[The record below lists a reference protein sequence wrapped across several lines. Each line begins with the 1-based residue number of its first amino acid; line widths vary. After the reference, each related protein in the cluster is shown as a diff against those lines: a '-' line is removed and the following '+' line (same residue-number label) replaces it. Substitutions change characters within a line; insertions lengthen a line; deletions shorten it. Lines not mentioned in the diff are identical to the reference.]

1 MKFCIWMTVF
11 VAFWSLC
18 FFAAR
23 ATSAESENPTPNRL
37 RIERLLAKA
46 EEVQYLSAQTSL
58 TQAIVSLGDPV
69 IDPLIERTKRTLRS
83 DQRRFIV
90 PVTIIL
96 SEMNTPRADKILLDL
111 AWGRNTF
118 SRFEPESLAATTYI
132 NMMKKRGNKNAC
144 RIFLVPDQGKSY
156 GYALCA
162 IEGTELDRELFDKVC
177 SFLTRDNF
185 RNDALQVLATDPS
198 TNLTEE
204 KVVAICNSLV
214 EIEKQPDRNRATRD
228 NMLKGIFNT
237 TDRYCVPH
245 IDALVK
251 IPGAD
256 SAIRTRIEQQ
266 PEGIT
271 RQCLRIALANRGD
284 IPATREFL
292 AAFLKDPEY
301 RACVVL
307 RIRAVEG
314 YSNGGE
320 TRDLPFLQE
329 LAATDPFKEE
339 WELAL
344 DGPRWHKWGDEHIN
358 LYKEPAEYRR
368 YYETEK
374 KRIPSERF
382 RTTYLIREAAKKAIE
397 AIEARA
403 ANEGKSPAPKPESA
417 ERRK

>member
-1 MKFCIWMTVF
+1 MKFQIQMTVF
-11 VAFWSLC
+11 IALYSLNV
-18 FFAAR
+18 FEAGTMASG
-23 ATSAESENPTPNRL
+23 AENPTPDRQ

-46 EEVQYLSAQTSL
+46 EEVQYISAQTSL

-90 PVTIIL
+90 PATIIL
-96 SEMNTPRADKILLDL
+96 SEMNTPRADNTLLDL

-118 SRFEPESLAATTYI
+118 SKSEPESLATIKYI
-132 NMMKKRGNKNAC
+132 DIMKKRGNKDAC
-144 RIFLVPDQGKSY
+144 RIFLVNDQGKSY
-156 GYALCA
+156 GYALSA
-162 IEGTELDRELFDKVC
+162 IEGIELDRELFDKVC

-185 RNDALQVLATDPS
+185 RNDALRVLAADPS

-204 KVVAICNSLV
+204 KVAAIYNSLV

-284 IPATREFL
+284 IPTTRESL
-292 AAFLKDPEY
+292 SAFLKNPEY

-314 YSNGGE
+314 YSKGGE
-320 TRDLPFLQE
+320 TQDLPFLRE

-339 WELAL
+339 QDFAP

-358 LYKEPAEYRR
+358 LYMEPAEYQI
-368 YYETEK
+368 YYEAAKEL
-374 KRIPSERF
+374 IPPKRF
-382 RTTYLIREAAKKAIE
+382 RTTYQIREAAKKAVE

-403 ANEGKSPAPKPESA
+403 AAEGKQASQKPND
-417 ERRK
+417 RV